1 MYGRVSHSC
10 VACSNQIRQTQGTLE
25 DSGGAKSIDIIG
37 NVLEEF
43 TFDLLQKKNGV
54 SVSSANCSAL
64 TGHVD
69 EIKSFIRRCVPT

>member
-1 MYGRVSHSC
+1 MVVHHSL
-10 VACSNQIRQTQGTLE
+10 VWLCSNQIRQTQGTLE
-25 DSGGAKSIDIIG
+25 DSSGAKSTDIIG